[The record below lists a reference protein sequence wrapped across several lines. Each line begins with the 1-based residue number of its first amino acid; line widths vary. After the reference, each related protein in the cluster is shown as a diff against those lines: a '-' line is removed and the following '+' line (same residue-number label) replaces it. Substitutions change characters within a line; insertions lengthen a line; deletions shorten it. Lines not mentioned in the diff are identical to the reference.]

1 VAALSSRETGALTP
15 SDRFRLLRELGA
27 RPVPTW
33 AALESLPNGRT
44 QLVVVESVARG
55 GEYGDQEIADWVRDA
70 RRIAALEHPNVA
82 RVRDVLIRGDD
93 VMVAAEY
100 LDGVRWAELAARPI
114 PLELTLRVILDV
126 LAGLSAL
133 HNLRDAK
140 RQPLKLVHGE
150 LTPDCVIVGEDGVA
164 RIVGSCRAKSAAIP
178 PGRAGAGYLA
188 PEVLLADDSAD
199 ARADLFSV
207 GVLLWE
213 ALCGASLFG
222 EKTQASAIVTRV
234 LGGKLPPAVVPAQYP
249 WAAPLVD
256 LVARALSADPQKRF
270 ASAPEMAAELRRIAG
285 PKLAAPSRLAAHVRT
300 GFGDRIRARREHL
313 ERAEARPPEVSRIE
327 PQSEP
332 RHGAAWRDSLPP
344 DAPTP
349 VPPKPYV
356 AVAAPPVPPAP
367 PAPQVP
373 AASLPRPAQRSLPQP
388 ARQLPQKPSR
398 VLEPGPVAAAPP
410 VAPPASPVVKAPSP
424 AEKLPDLL
432 AQPPPLPALRA
443 RLPTLNGVAPEAPPA
458 PDDVKRPPVVVPSS
472 NPPPPPAAVSPSE
485 SELVARALRVPAA
498 PRVPSDLAA
507 AALALSPPAA
517 APAPSG
523 NARALAST
531 QTSRE
536 SSSPRRRA
544 ILWGAAAGIAASAL
558 IIGWAALR
566 PGRSSSSQRTASS
579 ARAVD
584 SSESAPLR
592 PPPAP
597 LPAVASPSDAVSNA
611 VPAPSVPPPSKPL
624 PAAPAEVVA
633 APNPA
638 QARAAA
644 PNPLPATAPIRSNA
658 SQAPARKS
666 KPRYDPQGI

>member
-1 VAALSSRETGALTP
+1 
-15 SDRFRLLRELGA
+15 
-27 RPVPTW
+27 VPTW

-44 QLVVVESVARG
+44 QLVVVERVARG
-55 GEYGDQEIADWVRDA
+55 GDYGDQEIADWVRDA

-100 LDGVRWAELAARPI
+100 LDGVRWAELATRPI
-114 PLELTLRVILDV
+114 PLELTLRVFLDV

-150 LTPDCVIVGEDGVA
+150 LTPACVVVGDDGVA

-234 LGGKLPPAVVPAQYP
+234 LGGNLPPAVVPAGCP
-249 WAAPLVD
+249 WAAQLVD

-270 ASAPEMAAELRRIAG
+270 ASAPDMAAELRRIAG
-285 PKLAAPSRLAAHVRT
+285 PKLAAPSRLAAHVLA

-327 PQSEP
+327 PQAEP
-332 RHGAAWRDSLPP
+332 REGVAWRDSLPP

-349 VPPKPYV
+349 LPPKPY
-356 AVAAPPVPPAP
+356 APVAAPAVQAAP
-367 PAPQVP
+367 PTPQILAAP
-373 AASLPRPAQRSLPQP
+373 LPRPPQRSLPQRAP
-388 ARQLPQKPSR
+388 QPPQKPSR
-398 VLEPGPVAAAPP
+398 VLEPGPLVAGPP
-410 VAPPASPVVKAPSP
+410 VASPAPAVKGPSP
-424 AEKLPDLL
+424 AEKLPELP
-432 AQPPPLPALRA
+432 AKPPQVPALRP

-458 PDDVKRPPVVVPSS
+458 SDDVRRAPVVVPSS
-472 NPPPPPAAVSPSE
+472 NPPPPPAVESPSE
-485 SELVARALRVPAA
+485 SGLEARPLQVPAA

-507 AALALSPPAA
+507 AALALSPPAP
-517 APAPSG
+517 APAPLGS
-523 NARALAST
+523 ARALAST
-531 QTSRE
+531 QTSQE
-536 SSSPRRRA
+536 SHSPRRRA
-544 ILWGAAAGIAASAL
+544 ILWGAAVGILASAL
-558 IIGWAALR
+558 LIGWAALR
-566 PGRSSSSQRTASS
+566 PGASSSSQRTASS
-579 ARAVD
+579 AHAVD
-584 SSESAPLR
+584 SSESSTPRAPRSSPPAAALPSQAVGVAAVAGS
-592 PPPAP
+592 PPPGP
-597 LPAVASPSDAVSNA
+597 TVS
-611 VPAPSVPPPSKPL
+611 PPSKPQ
-624 PAAPAEVVA
+624 PAPPAEVIA
-633 APNPA
+633 APNAPPGRTA
-638 QARAAA
+638 APNSVPAAA
-644 PNPLPATAPIRSNA
+644 PLRSNA
-658 SQAPARKS
+658 SQAPARKF
-666 KPRYDPQGI
+666 KPKYEPEGI